1 MAKTKKETTG
11 AIEVTLENMAE
22 LCETIPTARLTSEFS
37 EKPGIIF
44 NKETEEGIV
53 KVYAFVGESVV
64 QSEEGVW
71 EKA

>member
-22 LCETIPTARLTSEFS
+22 LCETIPTARPTSEYS
-37 EKPGIIF
+37 DKPGIIF
-44 NKETEEGIV
+44 NKETEEGIE
-53 KVYAFVGESVV
+53 KVYVFVGESVI
-64 QSEEGVW
+64 ENEGIW